1 MKKAIPY
8 LRRTIQTLSFFF
20 LLYLIIKTA
29 FPLEL
34 KIPVDLYL
42 RLDPFIG
49 IITFLT
55 KKEVIVRMLPAF
67 GVLLVV
73 FIFGNFFCGWFC
85 PMGATIDF
93 FDRILFREKKWSKSF
108 NDQSLRRL
116 RFGIFIFSLVTGLMA
131 FQVMYILDPISLI
144 TRTLVIAFTP
154 PAILVF
160 NDLIPQV
167 QSFLPKNSFIASTI
181 PMPVF
186 KVNLLIFLFFVMVL
200 ALGVVKKR
208 FWCRYI
214 CPLGT
219 LFSIVSRFRILKRF
233 VTEDCTHCLKCVK
246 ECPAGAIPET
256 NPQEYRQQD
265 CVSCFKCLECPPN
278 AVSFHFGLP
287 RWKPVN
293 GADLSRR
300 YVLGSLGLGVVSAL
314 MIKANPLQSD
324 SGMKNNRLIR
334 PPGSLPEEQFVSV
347 CTGCGECLKVCP
359 NNALQSTLLE
369 AGLAGLYTPRLVP
382 RIGYC
387 EEFCNFCGRI
397 CPTEAIRPLP
407 IEEKRLVQVGVAH
420 IDKTRCIAW
429 DTEKI
434 CLVCNEQCSYH
445 AIIGDDKKRPIMKEE
460 KCTGCG
466 ICENKCPVDGESAII
481 VYASG
486 VQKKLKPED
495 VNNNKIEVPA
505 SPAKKGKSS

>member
-1 MKKAIPY
+1 
-8 LRRTIQTLSFFF
+8 
-20 LLYLIIKTA
+20 
-29 FPLEL
+29 
-34 KIPVDLYL
+34 
-42 RLDPFIG
+42 
-49 IITFLT
+49 
-55 KKEVIVRMLPAF
+55 
-67 GVLLVV
+67 
-73 FIFGNFFCGWFC
+73 
-85 PMGATIDF
+85 
-93 FDRILFREKKWSKSF
+93 
-108 NDQSLRRL
+108 
-116 RFGIFIFSLVTGLMA
+116 MA

-144 TRTLVIAFTP
+144 TRTLVIAFYP
-154 PAILVF
+154 PAIFVF
-160 NDLIPQV
+160 NALIPEV
-167 QSFLPKNSFIASTI
+167 QSFLPRNSSFLSTI
-181 PMPVF
+181 PMPMF
-186 KVNLLIFLFFVMVL
+186 KVNLLIFLLFVIIL

-208 FWCRYI
+208 FWCRYL
-214 CPLGT
+214 CPLGA

-233 VTEDCTHCLKCVK
+233 VTEECTHCQKCVK
-246 ECPAGAIPET
+246 ECPVGAILET

-265 CVSCFKCLECPPN
+265 CVSCFKCLECPPE

-287 RWKPVN
+287 RWKTVN
-293 GADLSRR
+293 GVNLSRR
-300 YVLGSLGLGVVSAL
+300 YVLGSLAFGAVSAL
-314 MIKANPLQSD
+314 MIKANPLQSE

-334 PPGSLPEEQFVSV
+334 PPGSLPEEKFVSV

-387 EEFCNFCGRI
+387 EEFCNFCGKI
-397 CPTEAIRPLP
+397 CPTEAIRYLP
-407 IEEKRLVQVGVAH
+407 FEEKRLLQMGVAH

-445 AIIGDDKKRPIMKEE
+445 AIIGDDKKRPIIKEE

-466 ICENKCPVDGESAII
+466 ICENKCPVDGEAAII

-495 VNNNKIEVPA
+495 VDNNKNEVPA
-505 SPAKKGKSS
+505 SPAKKKKVLKK

>member
-1 MKKAIPY
+1 MKKVLPY
-8 LRRTIQTLSFFF
+8 LRRIIQALSFVF

-49 IITFLT
+49 FITILT
-55 KKEVIVRMLPAF
+55 KKEVILRMLPAF
-67 GVLLVV
+67 GVLLLV

-93 FDRILFREKKWSKSF
+93 FDRILFRERKRSEES
-108 NDQSLRRL
+108 NDQSFRRL
-116 RFGIFIFSLVTGLMA
+116 RYGIFIFSLVAGLLA

-144 TRTLVIAFTP
+144 TRTLVIAFYP
-154 PAILVF
+154 PTIFVYNHL
-160 NDLIPQV
+160 LPQI
-167 QSFLPKNSFIASTI
+167 QSFLPKNPFILSSI
-181 PMPVF
+181 PLPLF
-186 KVNLLIFLFFVMVL
+186 KVNLLIFLFFVVIL
-200 ALGVVKKR
+200 ALGVVRKR
-208 FWCRYI
+208 FWCRYL

-219 LFSIVSRFRILKRF
+219 LFSIFSRFRILKRI
-233 VTEDCTHCLKCVK
+233 VAEDCTHCQKCVK
-246 ECPAGAIPET
+246 GCPVGAISEEVPES
-256 NPQEYRQQD
+256 YRQQD
-265 CVSCFKCLECPPN
+265 CITCFKCLECSPE

-287 RWKPVN
+287 RWGTVKGV
-293 GADLSRR
+293 DLSRR
-300 YVLGSLGLGVVSAL
+300 YVLGSLAFGAVAAL
-314 MIKANPLQSD
+314 MIKANPLQSE
-324 SGMKNNRLIR
+324 SGLINNRLIR
-334 PPGSLPEEQFVSV
+334 PPGSLPEEKFVSV

-397 CPTEAIRPLP
+397 CPTQAIKMVSL
-407 IEEKRLVQVGVAH
+407 EEKRLIQMGIAH
-420 IDKTRCIAW
+420 INKTRCIAW

-445 AIIGDDKKRPIMKEE
+445 AIVGDEKKRPIVKEE

-466 ICENKCPVDGESAII
+466 ICENKCPMDGEAAII

-486 VQKKLKPED
+486 VQKKLQPENG
-495 VNNNKIEVPA
+495 NNTT
-505 SPAKKGKSS
+505 G